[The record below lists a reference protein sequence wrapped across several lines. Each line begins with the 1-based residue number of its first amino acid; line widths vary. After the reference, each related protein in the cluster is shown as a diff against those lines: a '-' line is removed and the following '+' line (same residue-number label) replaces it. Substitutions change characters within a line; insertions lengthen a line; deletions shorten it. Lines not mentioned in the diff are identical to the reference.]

1 MPSIIRHQGNAN
13 QNYTESW
20 HYLPSKDKALS
31 SNPSTTRKTKQ
42 NYIEVLVDYYPKQN
56 KMKKKNKKQQKP
68 QKKKKNPC
76 CQGCEEKGK
85 EPLYTFGGN
94 VN

>member
-68 QKKKKNPC
+68 QKKKKIHAVKDVKKK
-76 CQGCEEKGK
+76 EKSPYT
-85 EPLYTFGGN
+85 PLEGM
-94 VN
+94 